1 MKAVEKFGSWLL
13 DTKAGMIFGII
24 IALAGASITGYQILT
39 SAKTV
44 TLNASEFT
52 CADTEP
58 HGISARCTVYRRIR

>member
-39 SAKTV
+39 GAKTV
-44 TLNASEFT
+44 TLNATEFA
-52 CADTEP
+52 CVDTEP
-58 HGISARCTVYRRIR
+58 HGISARCVAYRRVR